1 MVYEMS
7 EINTTRWEIG
17 QLIKSRLFSD
27 EQDVLRSAMR
37 ALFES
42 QPELKRQMVIR
53 AYTPGDIS
61 LGKAAVTMG
70 ISHEEIKE
78 ALHESGAQ
86 VHLGPRTVEE
96 LTKDTA
102 NAW

>member
-1 MVYEMS
+1 MD
-7 EINTTRWEIG
+7 EINTTQWEIG

-27 EQDVLRSAMR
+27 EQAVLRSAMR

-42 QPELKRQMVIR
+42 QPELKRQMLIR
-53 AYTPGDIS
+53 AYTSGDIS
-61 LGKAAVTMG
+61 LGKAAEIMG
-70 ISHEEIKE
+70 VSHEEMKE
-78 ALHESGAQ
+78 VLHESGAQ

-102 NAW
+102 NA